1 MLGAALLRRCAAA
14 QATAHDFVPERPT
27 SPLTALRLLSG
38 AGAPGLLRRRALRLR
53 GGLPRRCWRVGPVSA
68 ALFADDASA
77 DGSAAASTRERE
89 AAAVAAAVARFDAAW
104 PRTLRLRSA
113 DCCCHVEALALALT
127 GMAGAMGYD
136 PLRKRRGQSAA
147 EG

>member
-1 MLGAALLRRCAAA
+1 MPCAAA

-38 AGAPGLLRRRALRLR
+38 VGAPGLLRQRLLRLR
-53 GGLPRRCWRVGPVSA
+53 GGLPRRCWRVGPVRSS
-68 ALFADDASA
+68 LFASPPDGAA
-77 DGSAAASTRERE
+77 GSASLASLSSLPNE

-113 DCCCHVEALALALT
+113 DCCAHVEALALALT
-127 GMAGAMGYD
+127 GVPAALSYD
-136 PLRKRRGQSAA
+136 PLRKRTLGQSAQ

>member
-1 MLGAALLRRCAAA
+1 M
-14 QATAHDFVPERPT
+14 PERPT

-38 AGAPGLLRRRALRLR
+38 VGAPGLLRQRALRLR

-68 ALFADDASA
+68 ALLAEAGGSDAV
-77 DGSAAASTRERE
+77 STRERE

-127 GMAGAMGYD
+127 GVAGAMGYD
-136 PLRKRRGQSAA
+136 PLRKGRGRSAA

>member
-1 MLGAALLRRCAAA
+1 M
-14 QATAHDFVPERPT
+14 PERPT

-68 ALFADDASA
+68 ALFAEAG
-77 DGSAAASTRERE
+77 GSAAASTRERE
-89 AAAVAAAVARFDAAW
+89 AAAVAAALARFDAAW

-127 GMAGAMGYD
+127 GVAGAMGYD
-136 PLRKRRGQSAA
+136 PLRKGRGRSAA